1 MTKADIVTRIHQQV
15 GISKVEAVQASA
27 TVVMPSVLCSPR
39 PAITIVL
46 GLLLVGCAAHHGSDP
61 YPEQQME
68 ASQPLPT
75 VPPLAGKLTVDP
87 EESRSPR
94 ENALP
99 SAAVDRQSI
108 QRGNALFHG
117 KAGCVV
123 CHGDH
128 GQGTSHFD
136 SHNATFALP
145 PTDLRA
151 PSDKSVRQLY
161 LIVKYGIPGA
171 SMPPLQD
178 TEKFSSEDILAI
190 IAYLFDLQGNAHPLE
205 LIASQAVRPHTDT
218 DVAMAKLC
226 EQEDMGQFDRKEH
239 CEQRYAKRYLDLLIG
254 RPPDI
259 TLDRYA
265 QIETICEHVANN
277 DLDSLELCYR
287 AEYTAT
293 RQEKRKPG
301 HDQQP

>member
-1 MTKADIVTRIHQQV
+1 
-15 GISKVEAVQASA
+15 
-27 TVVMPSVLCSPR
+27 MPSTLCSPR

-46 GLLLVGCAAHHGSDP
+46 GLLLVGCAAHHGNDP

-68 ASQPLPT
+68 ASRPLPT

-87 EESRSPR
+87 EEPHTPR
-94 ENALP
+94 ENPLP
-99 SAAVDRQSI
+99 SAAVDPQSI
-108 QRGNALFHG
+108 QQGKALFHG

-128 GQGTSHFD
+128 GQGTGHSD
-136 SHNATFALP
+136 AHNATFALP

-151 PSDKSVRQLY
+151 PSEKSVRQLY
-161 LIVKYGIPGA
+161 LIVKYGIPGT
-171 SMPPLQD
+171 SMPPLRD
-178 TEKFSSEDILAI
+178 TEKFSSEDILTI
-190 IAYLFDLQGNAHPLE
+190 IAYLLDLQGSAHPLE

-218 DVAMAKLC
+218 DVAMVKLC
-226 EQEDMGQFDRKEH
+226 EQEDMGKFDRKEH

-259 TLDRYA
+259 ALDRYA
-265 QIETICEHVANN
+265 QIETICKHVANN

-287 AEYTAT
+287 AEYTAW
-293 RQEKRKPG
+293 RQEKRQAG
-301 HDQQP
+301 HDQQPQ